1 MEMETAKG
9 SAQYYRPLEGKVAL
23 VTGASRGIGAGIA
36 RNLASK
42 GAKLI
47 LNYTSPTSTQ
57 ICNDLAS
64 QLTEA
69 YGVQHIVVQAD
80 MGSLSGPG
88 HIIQT
93 AVSRIPNLRLDIIVN
108 NAGILSVGNISDCNM
123 EDFDRVYSVNVRGPL
138 LLMMAALPY
147 LPYDRSGRVVNV
159 SSISATNGLLGQS
172 VYGGSK
178 ASLDAMTRSWA
189 RELAD
194 RATVNSINPGPVITD
209 MWQTT
214 DSTQF
219 SIANE
224 LKAHVTLA
232 PLAQVRRGIDDE
244 GMVKCA
250 EILGGRPA
258 RVDEIA
264 GIVGMLVS
272 SESGWCTG
280 QVICA
285 NGGLKMSL

>member
-1 MEMETAKG
+1 METSKG
-9 SAQYYRPLEGKVAL
+9 PSSHYRPLEGKTAL

-47 LNYTSPTSTQ
+47 LNYTSSTSTQ

-64 QLTEA
+64 KLTEA

-80 MGSLSGPG
+80 MGSLSGPDF
-88 HIIQT
+88 IIRK
-93 AVSRIPNLRLDIIVN
+93 AASKIPNFRLDIIVN
-108 NAGILSVGNISDCNM
+108 NAGILTVGKIADCDM

-147 LPYDRSGRVVNV
+147 LPHDRSGRVVNV
-159 SSISATNGLLGQS
+159 SSISATSGLLGQS

-178 ASLDAMTRSWA
+178 ASLDAMTRTWA
-189 RELAD
+189 RELAG

-214 DSTQF
+214 DLTQF
-219 SIANE
+219 SITND
-224 LKAHVTLA
+224 LKALVTLA
-232 PLAQVRRGIDDE
+232 PLGQVRRGVDDE

-264 GIVGMLVS
+264 GIVGMLVGN
-272 SESGWCTG
+272 ESGWCTG

-285 NGGLKMSL
+285 NGGLKMSM